1 MIGWFV
7 KDKDNLFNHNL
18 WSGTD
23 LNKSLIYNTEYITGH
38 AAVSVLPNNN
48 FSTNGNYSIELNPSG
63 VAWVRFP
70 ILCAS
75 GDLSK
80 IVTASVDIYSPNAN
94 CIVYLLFMDDN
105 NIAIKTVSTT
115 AYQNDSFTSTT
126 LSNEIVD
133 NTSKIWFN
141 FALNS
146 SNTVVYLDNFTANI
160 Q

>member
-7 KDKDNLFNHNL
+7 KDNDNLFNHNL

-23 LNKSLIYNTEYITGH
+23 LNKSLSYNTEYITGH
-38 AAVSVLPNNN
+38 VVTVSSSNS
-48 FSTNGNYSIELNPSG
+48 FSTNGDYSIELNPSET
-63 VAWVRFP
+63 AWVRFP
-70 ILCAS
+70 IPCAS

-94 CIVYLLFMDDN
+94 CMVYLLFMDDKN
-105 NIAIKTVSTT
+105 NTIKTVATT
-115 AYQNDSFTSTT
+115 AHQNDSFTPTT

-141 FALNS
+141 FQLNS
-146 SNTVVYLDNFTANI
+146 SNTIVYLDNLTANI

>member
-1 MIGWFV
+1 ML
-7 KDKDNLFNHNL
+7 D
-18 WSGTD
+18 
-23 LNKSLIYNTEYITGH
+23 
-38 AAVSVLPNNN
+38 PN
-48 FSTNGNYSIELNPSG
+48 E

-70 ILCAS
+70 IHCTS
-75 GDLSK
+75 EDLNR